1 MTAEFSSRIDTAG
14 RIFRLGTASLAIVA
28 RSQRVQD
35 SRTRNAISP
44 CKSRRREARD
54 RKTFS
59 ASVVLESF
67 WSASFLKARSLA
79 ISSTQT
85 AKSFGHR
92 TRRMR
97 EHDLA
102 STHTL
107 RSIHYAPDLFGK
119 MKKAFV
125 DCLCGENMATVSCA
139 GRDKINRRSYVDPS
153 KAMESRRSIFGG
165 HRPPLQV
172 ISQSGEKLLMDIVEA
187 AIAEH
192 HDHVF
197 WPEHRNNSVHNCVRI
212 LLVER
217 RPAGLSDRRNDS
229 LRF

>member
-14 RIFRLGTASLAIVA
+14 RIFRLGTASLANVA

-35 SRTRNAISP
+35 SRARNAISP

-59 ASVVLESF
+59 TRVVLESF

-85 AKSFGHR
+85 AKSFGHWS
-92 TRRMR
+92 RRMR

-107 RSIHYAPDLFGK
+107 RFTHHAPDPLRQNEEGFRELPLWREYG
-119 MKKAFV
+119 
-125 DCLCGENMATVSCA
+125 DG
-139 GRDKINRRSYVDPS
+139 
-153 KAMESRRSIFGG
+153 SIFGG

-172 ISQSGEKLLMDIVEA
+172 VAQARE
-187 AIAEH
+187 
-192 HDHVF
+192 
-197 WPEHRNNSVHNCVRI
+197 
-212 LLVER
+212 
-217 RPAGLSDRRNDS
+217 
-229 LRF
+229 

>member
-1 MTAEFSSRIDTAG
+1 MTAEFSSRIETAG
-14 RIFRLGTASLAIVA
+14 RIFRRGTASLAIVA
-28 RSQRVQD
+28 RRQRVQD
-35 SRTRNAISP
+35 SRARNAISP

-92 TRRMR
+92 SRRMR

-107 RSIHYAPDLFGK
+107 RSMHPAPDPLRQN
-119 MKKAFV
+119 
-125 DCLCGENMATVSCA
+125 E
-139 GRDKINRRSYVDPS
+139 
-153 KAMESRRSIFGG
+153 ESFGG
-165 HRPPLQV
+165 LPLWREY
-172 ISQSGEKLLMDIVEA
+172 G
-187 AIAEH
+187 
-192 HDHVF
+192 
-197 WPEHRNNSVHNCVRI
+197 
-212 LLVER
+212 
-217 RPAGLSDRRNDS
+217 AG
-229 LRF
+229 